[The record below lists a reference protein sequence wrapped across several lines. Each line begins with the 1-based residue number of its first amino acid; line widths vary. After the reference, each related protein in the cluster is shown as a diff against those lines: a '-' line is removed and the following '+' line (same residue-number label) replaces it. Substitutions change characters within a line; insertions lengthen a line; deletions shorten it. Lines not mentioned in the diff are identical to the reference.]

1 LVIAPSI
8 ACQSQSIPFS
18 SSYSNKPCCHI
29 ARNTP
34 ASPHSWK
41 RRWALL
47 LEQIPVALKAF
58 HWQPVRSK
66 NRIASMARRLGTRE
80 L

>member
-8 ACQSQSIPFS
+8 ACQAHSIPFN
-18 SSYSNKPCCHI
+18 SSYSNKPCRHI
-29 ARNTP
+29 SRKTP
-34 ASPHSWK
+34 AAPHSWK

-47 LEQIPVALKAF
+47 LEQIAVAFRAF
-58 HWQPVRSK
+58 HWQPVRSTK
-66 NRIASMARRLGTRE
+66 TIASMARRSGTRE